1 MAETFGIDDPSFEPW
16 CTTDRNEGEVDR
28 SRTWWRWTGRGDRRQ
43 EKPRSCLERTS
54 TRFCKDG
61 AADVWRSTA
70 RFASTSHTHP
80 FACGPGAFPYPRV
93 HEMGSPQVTFNLAGH
108 VTTVHSPPLGFV
120 DRTPADAPHTPV
132 PRQLGQGPAQP
143 GLPGWHVPVLDRIEG
158 ADLLDRSGFQ
168 PGWGLPDPVGGRR
181 SGCNWRKKGCICS
194 IPEIHWIRGGKSPAR
209 SYTAPVASGSPSTFE
224 SDSCWERSG
233 RTAVPREGDAREAG
247 CRRMKEGR
255 GRKRGRKTPWK

>member
-54 TRFCKDG
+54 TRFCEDG

-80 FACGPGAFPYPRV
+80 FACGSGAFPYPRV

-108 VTTVHSPPLGFV
+108 VTTVHSPPPRVRGSHPSRCTPHSRPQAAGTRPCTTGFTRV
-120 DRTPADAPHTPV
+120 ARPGARPNRRGGS
-132 PRQLGQGPAQP
+132 PRSIGFPTGMGSPRSRRRPTIGVQLAK
-143 GLPGWHVPVLDRIEG
+143 EG
-158 ADLLDRSGFQ
+158 VHLLDPRDPLDPRREIPRSILHRPCSKWFAIDLRVRLVLGTK
-168 PGWGLPDPVGGRR
+168 WKDGG
-181 SGCNWRKKGCICS
+181 
-194 IPEIHWIRGGKSPAR
+194 A
-209 SYTAPVASGSPSTFE
+209 T
-224 SDSCWERSG
+224 
-233 RTAVPREGDAREAG
+233 
-247 CRRMKEGR
+247 
-255 GRKRGRKTPWK
+255 